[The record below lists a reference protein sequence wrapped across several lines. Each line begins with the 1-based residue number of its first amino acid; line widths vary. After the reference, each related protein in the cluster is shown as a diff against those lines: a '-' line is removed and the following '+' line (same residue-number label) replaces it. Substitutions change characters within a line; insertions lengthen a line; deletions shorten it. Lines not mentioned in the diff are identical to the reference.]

1 MQSEKLKIG
10 ILLDRE
16 TFSPI
21 TADLIDKLYTS
32 KDVDLKYFL
41 IPGCHDWE
49 FANDKPFIT
58 RVLWVIKNKKLFLY
72 VKKFIF
78 GKIYGI
84 THVNNFSHRSGI
96 SVFDFIQEK

>member
-41 IPGCHDWE
+41 IPHYM
-49 FANDKPFIT
+49 
-58 RVLWVIKNKKLFLY
+58 L
-72 VKKFIF
+72 
-78 GKIYGI
+78 GI
-84 THVNNFSHRSGI
+84 NQNY
-96 SVFDFIQEK
+96 